1 MAYLTEGFRP
11 LRQQL
16 RLEGGVDILSTSS
29 AVALDGKSGNW
40 QSINAGAAIDLTLP
54 PEESSNGLVF
64 GIAETGGAFAITV
77 KNDAGG
83 TVATVALSTTVL
95 VGCDGAAWAV
105 VG

>member
-1 MAYLTEGFRP
+1 MDERMNGGKLVLVLVLIAATVGGIWYFWPMAT
-11 LRQQL
+11 
-16 RLEGGVDILSTSS
+16 
-29 AVALDGKSGNW
+29 
-40 QSINAGAAIDLTLP
+40 NAGAAIDLTLP

-83 TVATVALSTTVL
+83 TVVTVALSTTVL